1 MTASHQNNALEREKL
16 VATLEMYKKNHG
28 PTDPPSGGELM
39 KNLNNQNAE
48 LNTRI
53 SALETEIKSRV

>member
-1 MTASHQNNALEREKL
+1 MRMNASHQHNELEHEKL
-16 VATLEMYKKNHG
+16 VA
-28 PTDPPSGGELM
+28 SGGELM

-48 LNTRI
+48 LNARI

>member
-1 MTASHQNNALEREKL
+1 MRMNASQQNNALEHEKL
-16 VATLEMYKKNHG
+16 VA
-28 PTDPPSGGELM
+28 SGGELM

-48 LNTRI
+48 LNARI